1 MELTRSSVFADVYLL
16 KTPKHSDERGF
27 FTETF
32 RVSWFDNIAPELTF
46 LQDNHS
52 YSKQGVLR
60 GLHYQLERPQGKLVR
75 VIRGKIFDVV
85 VDLRKNSTTFGRWQG
100 FELSAENRQQLWI
113 PPGFAHGFY
122 TVSAEADCLY
132 RCTDYYHAASE
143 RTIRWDDADLSIN
156 WPLVTDTNN
165 ALPLVSAKD
174 QQGAGFQQADYF
186 SW

>member
-32 RVSWFDNIAPELTF
+32 RASWFDNIAPELTF

-113 PPGFAHGFY
+113 PPGFAHG
-122 TVSAEADCLY
+122 
-132 RCTDYYHAASE
+132 
-143 RTIRWDDADLSIN
+143 
-156 WPLVTDTNN
+156 
-165 ALPLVSAKD
+165 
-174 QQGAGFQQADYF
+174 
-186 SW
+186 